1 MKRYLEGFLRDF
13 DYKESDAKFLLDEY
27 SKIAS
32 NEEANKGFNELI
44 ELYNQTIEFDYYK
57 DFLVKAENAGKLAG
71 VHPYT
76 SGLLIF
82 MCISKHLKELYDQ
95 KGISE
100 EIYHESMLD
109 LRYKLEEC
117 KLVKGIIGSFVA
129 WWFPGFFN
137 MTRFALGR
145 LQFEL
150 SRYDGETY
158 TKNGKTLNKGDT
170 VIGVHIPRSETPIT
184 KEATDDAYAK
194 AAKFFVDQI
203 PNKQIVF
210 VCHSWLLYKATLEV
224 FPKHT
229 NTYRFIHEFD
239 VTWETHDKEGEYND
253 AWRLFDMDYTGDV
266 NDYPENTSMR
276 RAYKQYL
283 LNGGKT
289 GEGFGI
295 IMYK

>member
-1 MKRYLEGFLRDF
+1 MKKYLEQFLKDF
-13 DYKESDAKFLLDEY
+13 EYKDSDAQFLLGEY
-27 SKIAS
+27 DKIAGNWSS
-32 NEEANKGFNELI
+32 NDQFNKIIAEYEKSI
-44 ELYNQTIEFDYYK
+44 KIDYYN
-57 DFLVKAENAGKLAG
+57 DVLVKAQNAGNNVG

-82 MCISKHLKELYDQ
+82 MCLSKHLKKLYLE

-100 EIYHESMLD
+100 EIYHNSMLD

-117 KLVKGIIGSFVA
+117 KLVKNIIGSFVA
-129 WWFPGFFN
+129 WWFPGFFD

-150 SRYDGETY
+150 STYNGEDY
-158 TKNGKTLNKGDT
+158 EKNDKKVTKGDI

-184 KEATDDAYAK
+184 KEATDDAYEQ
-194 AAKFFVDQI
+194 AAKFFADQI

-253 AWRLFDMDYTGDV
+253 AWRLFDMDYTGKV
-266 NDYPENTSMR
+266 EDYPENSSMR

-283 LNGGKT
+283 LDGGKT

-295 IMYK
+295 IMY

>member
-1 MKRYLEGFLRDF
+1 MKAYLESFFKEF
-13 DYKESDAKFLLDEY
+13 DYKESDAEFLLAEY
-27 SKIAS
+27 EKISKNYS
-32 NEEANKGFNELI
+32 ANSLFNKI
-44 ELYNQTIEFDYYK
+44 IDDYNKSIKIDYYN
-57 DFLVKAENAGKLAG
+57 DVLVKAQNAGKDAG

-82 MCISKHLKELYDQ
+82 ACLSKHLKELYIE

-100 EIYHESMLD
+100 EIYHNSMLD

-117 KLVKGIIGSFVA
+117 KLVKNIIGSFVA
-129 WWFPGFFN
+129 WWFPGFFD

-150 SRYDGETY
+150 STYNGEDFE
-158 TKNGKTLNKGDT
+158 KNGKKLTKGDT
-170 VIGVHIPRSETPIT
+170 VIGIHIPRSETPIT
-184 KEATDDAYAK
+184 KEATDDAYEQAK
-194 AAKFFVDQI
+194 KFFAQSN
-203 PNKQIVF
+203 PKAF

-253 AWRLFDMDYTGDV
+253 AWRLFDMDYTGVID
-266 NDYPENTSMR
+266 DYPENTSMR
-276 RAYKQYL
+276 RAYKEYL
-283 LNGGKT
+283 KNGGKT

-295 IMYK
+295 ILV

>member
-1 MKRYLEGFLRDF
+1 MKKYLEQFLKDF
-13 DYKESDAKFLLDEY
+13 EYKDSDAQFLLSEY
-27 SKIAS
+27 DKIAGNWSS
-32 NEEANKGFNELI
+32 NDQFNKIIAEYEKSI
-44 ELYNQTIEFDYYK
+44 KIDYYN
-57 DFLVKAENAGKLAG
+57 DVLVKAQNACNNVG

-82 MCISKHLKELYDQ
+82 MCLSKHLKKLYLE

-100 EIYHESMLD
+100 EIYHNSMLD

-117 KLVKGIIGSFVA
+117 KLVKNIIGSFVA
-129 WWFPGFFN
+129 WWFPGFFD

-150 SRYDGETY
+150 STYNGEDY
-158 TKNGKTLNKGDT
+158 EKNGKKVTKGDI

-184 KEATDDAYAK
+184 KEATDDAYEQ
-194 AAKFFVDQI
+194 AAKFFADQI

-253 AWRLFDMDYTGDV
+253 AWRLFDMDYTGKV
-266 NDYPENTSMR
+266 EDYPENSSMR

-283 LNGGKT
+283 LDGGKT

-295 IMYK
+295 IMY

>member
-1 MKRYLEGFLRDF
+1 MKAYLEQFLKDF
-13 DYKESDAKFLLDEY
+13 EYKESDAKFLLSEY
-27 SKIAS
+27 EKIAS
-32 NEEANKGFNELI
+32 NWSANALFNKVI
-44 ELYNQTIEFDYYK
+44 EDYNKSIKIDYYN
-57 DFLVKAENAGKLAG
+57 DVLVKAENAGKNVG

-82 MCISKHLKELYDQ
+82 MCLSKHLKELYDE

-100 EIYHESMLD
+100 EIYHNSMLD

-117 KLVKGIIGSFVA
+117 KLVKNIIGSFVA
-129 WWFPGFFN
+129 WWFPGFFD

-150 SRYDGETY
+150 STYNGEDY
-158 TKNGKTLNKGDT
+158 EKNGKKLTKGDT

-184 KEATDDAYAK
+184 KEATDDAYAQ

-203 PNKQIVF
+203 PNKQVAF
-210 VCHSWLLYKATLEV
+210 VCYSWLLYKATLEV

-239 VTWETHDKEGEYND
+239 VTLEAHDKEGEYND
-253 AWRLFDMDYTGDV
+253 AWRLFDMDYTGDI

-283 LNGGKT
+283 LNGGRT

-295 IMYK
+295 IMY

>member
-1 MKRYLEGFLRDF
+1 MRAYLEQFLKDF
-13 DYKESDAKFLLDEY
+13 DYKERDASFLLSEY
-27 SKIAS
+27 DKIAGNWGAKTVFDKIIS
-32 NEEANKGFNELI
+32 EYEKSI
-44 ELYNQTIEFDYYK
+44 EIDYYN
-57 DFLVKAENAGKLAG
+57 DVLVKAQNAGKNAG

-82 MCISKHLKELYDQ
+82 MCLSKHLKELYKQ

-100 EIYHESMLD
+100 EIFHNSMLD

-117 KLVKGIIGSFVA
+117 KLVKNIIGSCVA

-150 SRYDGETY
+150 STY
-158 TKNGKTLNKGDT
+158 QNEDYEKNGKKLTKGDI

-184 KEATDDAYAK
+184 KEATDDAYAQ
-194 AAKFFVDQI
+194 AAKFFIDQI
-203 PNKQIVF
+203 PNKQVVF

-253 AWRLFDMDYTGDV
+253 AWRLFDMDYTG
-266 NDYPENTSMR
+266 NIEDYPENTSMR
-276 RAYKQYL
+276 RAYKDYL
-283 LNGGKT
+283 RNGGKT

-295 IMYK
+295 IMY

>member
-1 MKRYLEGFLRDF
+1 MKQYLEKFLKDF
-13 DYKESDAKFLLDEY
+13 DYKESDAEFLLSEY
-27 SKIAS
+27 SKIAE

-44 ELYNQTIEFDYYK
+44 ELYNRTIEFDYYK
-57 DFLVKAENAGKLAG
+57 DFLLKAEEAGKLAG

-82 MCISKHLKELYDQ
+82 MCITKHLKELYDE

-117 KLVKGIIGSFVA
+117 KLVKGIVGSFVA

-137 MTRFALGR
+137 MTRYALGR
-145 LQFEL
+145 LQFEM
-150 SRYDGETY
+150 STYEGEEY
-158 TKNGKTLNKGDT
+158 TKNGKILRKGDK

-194 AAKFFVDQI
+194 AAKFFIDQI
-203 PNKQIVF
+203 PNKQVVF
-210 VCHSWLLYKATLEV
+210 VCHSWLLYTETLEV

-239 VTWETHDKEGEYND
+239 VTWNSYDKEGVYND
-253 AWRLFDMDYTGDV
+253 AWRLFDMDFTGDI
-266 NDYPENTSMR
+266 NDYPENNSMR
-276 RAYKQYL
+276 RAYKQFL
-283 LNGGKT
+283 LNGGRT

-295 IMYK
+295 IMY

>member
-1 MKRYLEGFLRDF
+1 MKAYLEQFLKDF
-13 DYKESDAKFLLDEY
+13 DYKESDAKFLLGEY
-27 SKIAS
+27 DKIAGNWS
-32 NEEANKGFNELI
+32 AKSAFDKIISEYEKSI
-44 ELYNQTIEFDYYK
+44 KIDYYN
-57 DFLVKAENAGKLAG
+57 DVLVKAQNAGNNVG

-82 MCISKHLKELYDQ
+82 MCLSKHLKKLYLE

-100 EIYHESMLD
+100 EIYHNSMLD

-117 KLVKGIIGSFVA
+117 KLVKNIIGSFVA
-129 WWFPGFFN
+129 WWFPGFFD

-150 SRYDGETY
+150 STYNGEEFIKDGKKLT
-158 TKNGKTLNKGDT
+158 KGDI

-184 KEATDDAYAK
+184 KEATDDAYSQ
-194 AAKFFVDQI
+194 AAKFFKDQI
-203 PNKQIVF
+203 PNGQIVF
-210 VCHSWLLYKATLEV
+210 VCHSWLLYSKTLEV
-224 FPKHT
+224 FPKHS
-229 NTYRFIHEFD
+229 NTYRFIHEFT
-239 VTWETHDKEGEYND
+239 VTWDSHDKEGVYND
-253 AWRLFDMDYTGDV
+253 AWRLFDMDFTGNI

-283 LNGGKT
+283 LEGGRT

-295 IMYK
+295 IMF

>member
-1 MKRYLEGFLRDF
+1 MKKYLEQFLKDF
-13 DYKESDAKFLLDEY
+13 EYKDSDAQFLLGEY
-27 SKIAS
+27 DKIAGNWSS
-32 NEEANKGFNELI
+32 NDQFNKIIAEYEKSI
-44 ELYNQTIEFDYYK
+44 KIDYYN
-57 DFLVKAENAGKLAG
+57 DVLVKAQNAGNNVG

-82 MCISKHLKELYDQ
+82 MCLSKHLKKLYLE

-100 EIYHESMLD
+100 EIYHNSMLD

-117 KLVKGIIGSFVA
+117 KLVKNIIGSFVA
-129 WWFPGFFN
+129 WWFPGFFD

-150 SRYDGETY
+150 STYNGEDY
-158 TKNGKTLNKGDT
+158 EKNGKKVTKGDI

-184 KEATDDAYAK
+184 KEATDDAYEQ
-194 AAKFFVDQI
+194 AAKFFADQI

-253 AWRLFDMDYTGDV
+253 AWRLFDMDYTGKV
-266 NDYPENTSMR
+266 EDYPENSSMR

-283 LNGGKT
+283 LDGGKT

-295 IMYK
+295 IMY

>member
-1 MKRYLEGFLRDF
+1 MKKYLEQFLKDF
-13 DYKESDAKFLLDEY
+13 EYKESDAKFLLSEY
-27 SKIAS
+27 EKIANNS
-32 NEEANKGFNELI
+32 SANSLFNKVI
-44 ELYNQTIEFDYYK
+44 EDYNKSIKIDYYN
-57 DFLVKAENAGKLAG
+57 DVLVKAQNAGNNVG

-82 MCISKHLKELYDQ
+82 MCLSKHLKELYDE

-100 EIYHESMLD
+100 QIYHNSMLD

-117 KLVKGIIGSFVA
+117 KLVKNIIGSFVA
-129 WWFPGFFN
+129 WWFPGFFD

-150 SRYDGETY
+150 SVYNGEDY
-158 TKNGKTLNKGDT
+158 EKNGKKLTKGDI

-184 KEATDDAYAK
+184 KEATDDAYAQ
-194 AAKFFVDQI
+194 AAKFFEAQI

-224 FPKHT
+224 FPKQT

-253 AWRLFDMDYTGDV
+253 AWRLFDMDYTGNI

-295 IMYK
+295 IMY

>member
-1 MKRYLEGFLRDF
+1 MKKYLEQFLKDF
-13 DYKESDAKFLLDEY
+13 EYKDSDAQFLLSEY
-27 SKIAS
+27 DKIAGNWSS
-32 NEEANKGFNELI
+32 NDQFNKIIAEYEKSI
-44 ELYNQTIEFDYYK
+44 KIDYYN
-57 DFLVKAENAGKLAG
+57 DVLVKAQNAGNNVG

-82 MCISKHLKELYDQ
+82 MCLSKHLKKLYLE

-100 EIYHESMLD
+100 EIYHNSMLD

-117 KLVKGIIGSFVA
+117 KLVKNIIGSFVA
-129 WWFPGFFN
+129 WWFPGFFD

-150 SRYDGETY
+150 STYNGEDY
-158 TKNGKTLNKGDT
+158 EKNGKKVTKGDI

-184 KEATDDAYAK
+184 KEATDDAYAQ
-194 AAKFFVDQI
+194 AAKFFADQI

-224 FPKHT
+224 FPKHA

-253 AWRLFDMDYTGDV
+253 AWRLFDMDYTGKV
-266 NDYPENTSMR
+266 EDYPENSSMR

-283 LNGGKT
+283 LDGGKT

-295 IMYK
+295 IMY